1 MSGFTNN
8 LFVSG
13 LFNLRKRSYPD
24 PEKEEDTEEEL
35 PNAKAIDFDSEEED
49 TGFEDYVDKNLG
61 KLYKKLNKQH
71 ERYEVLKEEVRQLN
85 FLLTKLHDELAS
97 LRKEK
102 EKLPA

>member
-8 LFVSG
+8 LFGS
-13 LFNLRKRSYPD
+13 LSFNLRKRSYPD
-24 PEKEEDTEEEL
+24 PDKEEDTEEL

-85 FLLTKLHDELAS
+85 FLLTKLHDELSS

-102 EKLPA
+102 EIL